1 MSSTNFISTHMF
13 FAKVTN
19 KILTKISSEIGP
31 YGTTLVTS
39 FHQDSPFQHML
50 LSSLFISSIHPHL
63 SILINIL

>member
-39 FHQDSPFQHML
+39 FHQDSPFSAHAIAL
-50 LSSLFISSIHPHL
+50 TFYFFHSSTSLY
-63 SILINIL
+63 IN